1 VDAVAEAPGAR
12 TDSGIAVGS
21 VIGADYDPMLAKVI
35 VHAPDRAMALAR
47 LDAALGATV
56 VGGVTTNVAF
66 LRRLVT
72 QPDVVAG
79 RLDTGLIDRSLP
91 DLLAGPDAFPSP
103 RAWGDRGGWR
113 HGAER
118 REITS
123 LRAGRAAGVSRR
135 GTGTGARPGEIRSP
149 MPGTVIALGT
159 EAGAAV
165 SAGQVLVIV
174 EAMKMEHAL
183 RAGADGTVSAVHVAV
198 GQKVALD
205 ELLVELA
212 RET

>member
-1 VDAVAEAPGAR
+1 
-12 TDSGIAVGS
+12 
-21 VIGADYDPMLAKVI
+21 
-35 VHAPDRAMALAR
+35 
-47 LDAALGATV
+47 
-56 VGGVTTNVAF
+56 
-66 LRRLVT
+66 
-72 QPDVVAG
+72 
-79 RLDTGLIDRSLP
+79 
-91 DLLAGPDAFPSP
+91 
-103 RAWGDRGGWR
+103 
-113 HGAER
+113 
-118 REITS
+118 
-123 LRAGRAAGVSRR
+123 
-135 GTGTGARPGEIRSP
+135 